1 MYTRNI
7 CFYIGLKSELL
18 PQCRRNKARVPSNLD
33 VSTNAIRF
41 IERSKTWKKDT
52 LTNRSFDNILGKTKH
67 IELTLKL
74 MPDLKSQRKKDK

>member
-7 CFYIGLKSELL
+7 CFYIDLKSELL